1 MLQHVL
7 TVNPGKP
14 HIAMILWT
22 ACATICKAMNLASKQ
37 CIRCKHYDVCKVVRE
52 RFMRRYIKITTPTFS
67 LVDACGEFKHG
78 QKVSKRNARLHM
90 PHADCHSQ
98 MRCKVECFE
107 DICSCFIRSAV
118 SQTYASVVLK
128 PHVAFLMMSIL
139 ENDILSVLEFVQR
152 LHRFRHLDAE
162 VQPPVTSLDLKF
174 AINEQHI
181 AGSKA
186 PICQSN
192 VKLCESDVWYER
204 MESFSHYPDLP
215 LVKKQRRLLWQGT
228 RAEPPPPDVLAN
240 FERKKERHRIRRN
253 GQRVSALVE
262 LAKPFVSLD
271 TQLKI
276 VRVFAAKAHIT
287 HFDHLFTISLWEF
300 ILVRLATLLQTIDTI
315 MNHSVLVQL
324 DERDGTI
331 FHDIDREGSSE
342 DSDTSEDSDSG
353 GDSSEDSDSE
363 DSDSEDSYSS
373 EGTSYSDSSD
383 DSDSDHGPGEHFTS
397 LSLSP
402 TLDCCRQALGVLGI
416 PMYT

>member
-1 MLQHVL
+1 LCDVTYLDKTTSHRQIGHWAGLLERQVCLDAFALVELPVFCHDGVNRELALDWTHEALKGHLEVFKKTPKFSKPPEVFNNLMSINDLSSDMLQHVL

-240 FERKKERHRIRRN
+240 FERKKERHR
-253 GQRVSALVE
+253 
-262 LAKPFVSLD
+262 
-271 TQLKI
+271 
-276 VRVFAAKAHIT
+276 
-287 HFDHLFTISLWEF
+287 
-300 ILVRLATLLQTIDTI
+300 
-315 MNHSVLVQL
+315 
-324 DERDGTI
+324 
-331 FHDIDREGSSE
+331 
-342 DSDTSEDSDSG
+342 
-353 GDSSEDSDSE
+353 
-363 DSDSEDSYSS
+363 
-373 EGTSYSDSSD
+373 
-383 DSDSDHGPGEHFTS
+383 
-397 LSLSP
+397 
-402 TLDCCRQALGVLGI
+402 
-416 PMYT
+416 